1 MTLPSPR
8 RLLRAVLA
16 VLVVPATVTLAPALL
31 PAAAPGVGVAAAASA
46 HPKLDATLAAAKRAT
61 TMNAAYRYGG
71 GHGATPSST
80 PSNTDCSGF
89 VRWAYY
95 QGFRYDIGSGSSE
108 SVRTS
113 GRFTKTSNPQPGDLA
128 FFGSGG
134 RGPAT
139 HVGVYA
145 GRNAAG
151 VPTLIHNST
160 PGTVVHTST
169 FSSYYTSRLI
179 GYYHLTAVRDVA
191 APAKRASSFGIAVS
205 DATLRPGQ
213 AATVN
218 VGLRWGTARLARQ
231 PVKLY
236 QLVGGVW
243 KLGASG
249 TTNAIGNYAFRIYGG
264 RTATSYRATFA
275 GNATYLPSTSSAV
288 RVTVA
293 SR

>member
-1 MTLPSPR
+1 MRR
-8 RLLRAVLA
+8 RLLSAVLTL
-16 VLVVPATVTLAPALL
+16 LVVPTTATLSPALS
-31 PAAAPGVGVAAAASA
+31 PTAGPGVTVAAAASA

-71 GHGATPSST
+71 GHGPTPNSS
-80 PSNTDCSGF
+80 PANTDCSGF
-89 VRWAYY
+89 TRWAYY
-95 QGFRYDIGSGSSE
+95 QGFRYDIGAGSAE

-113 GRFTKTSNPQPGDLA
+113 GRFTKTSSPQPGDLA

-139 HVGVYA
+139 HVGIYA

-179 GYYHLTAVRDVA
+179 GYYHLTAVADKPA
-191 APAKRASSFGIAVS
+191 APAKRGTSVAIAVNDS
-205 DATLRPGQ
+205 TLRPGQ
-213 AATVN
+213 AGTVN
-218 VGLRWGTARLARQ
+218 VGLRSGTARVPRQ
-231 PVKLY
+231 QVKLY
-236 QLVGGVW
+236 QLVGGQW
-243 KLGASG
+243 MLGATG
-249 TTNAIGNYAFRIYGG
+249 TTNAIGNFAFRIYGAK
-264 RTATSYRATFA
+264 TAASYRATFA
-275 GNATYLPSTSSAV
+275 GSAGYLPSASSAV
-288 RVTVA
+288 RITVA